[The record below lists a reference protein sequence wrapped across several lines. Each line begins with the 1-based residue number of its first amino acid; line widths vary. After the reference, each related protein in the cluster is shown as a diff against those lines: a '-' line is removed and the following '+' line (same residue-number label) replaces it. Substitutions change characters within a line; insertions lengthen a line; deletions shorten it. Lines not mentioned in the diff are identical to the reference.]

1 MQGQLATFGGGCFW
15 CMEAVFQ
22 QPEGI
27 LSVHSGYAGGDL
39 ANPTYEQVCS
49 GRSGHAEVIQL
60 EFDPDV
66 IPLRQLL
73 EIFFHVHDPTT
84 LNRQGN
90 DLGTQ
95 YRSVI
100 FHHDKDQEQ
109 LASQV
114 IRQLDESGAWDNPIV
129 TELSPLDIF
138 YPAEEYH
145 QDYFRSNPGQGY
157 CAAVVRPKVEKFRQ
171 TFSELLEARPPAA
184 GNADEA

>member
-1 MQGQLATFGGGCFW
+1 MQGKLATFGGGCFW

-27 LSVHSGYAGGDL
+27 LSVRSGYAGGDL

-60 EFDPDV
+60 EFDPEV
-66 IPLRQLL
+66 IPYGQLL

-90 DLGTQ
+90 DTGTQ

-100 FHHDKDQEQ
+100 FHHDQDQHQ
-109 LASQV
+109 LADQV
-114 IRQLDESGAWDNPIV
+114 IRQLDESGAWDSPIV

-145 QDYFRSNPGQGY
+145 HDYFRRNPGQGY
-157 CAAVVRPKVEKFRQ
+157 CAAVVRPKVDKFRQ
-171 TFSELLEARPPAA
+171 AFSQLLEAAPPAA
-184 GNADEA
+184 GDADGV